1 MSVSADSIRINPG
14 PRSAKRHLPA
24 LAGCAFLVAA
34 LFTTGVWAQ
43 NQPPKQVEDVRIV
56 GNRRIQESTIL
67 YYVQTKKQ
75 DIYNEDQILRDYRSI
90 LNTSWFEDAKVKI
103 QQGEIGVIVIFEVKE
118 RPLIRNI
125 EYRGMK
131 SFKESDVLEKF
142 RDMKVGLTK
151 DSPFDEAK
159 IPKARKALKLLLDL
173 NGRPLGRVEVE
184 TEAITAAAVN
194 LIFKIEEG
202 PKVRIGDLKFEG
214 NTVLSEDELR
224 KSLQLTKERG
234 PITLFK
240 GQDKYIQEKL
250 EYDIQVNLL
259 AKYREKGYIFAKA
272 GDPKVE
278 IVEAPKGMLVGFRKT
293 KQQYYISIPIEEGEQ
308 FRYGSFK
315 IDGLKNF
322 DKDLIEKNM
331 YKVTIGEVV
340 NYTHMKK
347 ANEDLKKLYG
357 RYGFLDME
365 AIPEIKP
372 DPKTKKVDISI
383 SVVEGK
389 QYIVHRINFAGN
401 TKTRDKVLRREFIL
415 EESHLFNGDF
425 LEMSV
430 LRLNQLGFFD
440 KIEEKD
446 YEVIKRPQ
454 DGSVDILVKVKERS
468 QQSIGLTGGVSGISG
483 SFIGINYQ
491 SNNFRGL
498 GQTID
503 VQLLTGTRTANYMFR
518 FTEPYFLDSRMSLGL
533 SIFNQ
538 RYRYDTYTLFYGLV
552 SESQNV
558 PLFTQISTGFD
569 ISASYPFL
577 GRFSRAQV
585 SYGLSTIKI
594 TDVDQSYSPF
604 AYNQLLL
611 FTPGG
616 DINAAKKG
624 IIRSEVTPGIVYNR
638 KNAYYGATQ
647 GSYFIVQVP
656 IAGGPLGGDFNVI
669 RPYIE
674 YQKFFKDRWISK
686 GRNSFA
692 TRVQLQ
698 HIIPFGYLPSSEP
711 GAEPRHMTVPFFERI
726 FSGGEYTLRGF
737 DIRSVGPWAIS
748 RSPQLDPSSGN
759 PIIDPGTGLPTIIE
773 SPILVGGDTSVLLT
787 GEYRIPIAGPLQL
800 TGFVD
805 LGNTWVTRK
814 NALNVL
820 GSGTVVDLQEQ
831 TNYVWRMSTGAEVQF
846 LLPMINQP
854 FRLIFAYN
862 PLIMNASMR
871 VNGVLAP
878 IPEPRHGVKFS
889 VGYTF

>member
-1 MSVSADSIRINPG
+1 M
-14 PRSAKRHLPA
+14 L
-24 LAGCAFLVAA
+24 AA
-34 LFTTGVWAQ
+34 LFTTGGWAQ

-142 RDMKVGLTK
+142 RDLKVGLTK

-202 PKVRIGDLKFEG
+202 PKVRIGDIQFEG
-214 NTVLSEDELR
+214 NTILSDNELR
-224 KSLQLTKERG
+224 SSLQLTKERG

-250 EYDIQVNLL
+250 EYDVQVNLL

-293 KQQYYISIPIEEGEQ
+293 KQQYYIKIPIEEGEQ

-331 YKVTIGEVV
+331 YKVAIGEVV

-518 FTEPYFLDSRMSLGL
+518 FTEPYFLDSRMSVGF
-533 SIFNQ
+533 SVFNQ
-538 RYRYDTYTLFYGLV
+538 RYRYDTYTLFYGLI
-552 SESQNV
+552 SPSQNV
-558 PLFTQISTGFD
+558 PLFTRISTGFD
-569 ISASYPFL
+569 VSASYPFL
-577 GRFSRAQV
+577 GRFSRLQM
-585 SYGLSTIKI
+585 SYSLQTIKI
-594 TDVDQSYSPF
+594 PKDSVAESYSSY

-616 DINAAKKG
+616 DIDSAQKG
-624 IIRSEVTPGIVYNR
+624 IIRSEITPGFLYNR
-638 KNAYYGATQ
+638 KNAYFGATQ
-647 GSYFIVQVP
+647 GSYFVVQVP
-656 IAGGPLGGDFNVI
+656 IAGGPLGGDFSVI

-674 YQKFFKDRWISK
+674 YQKFFKDSWISK

-692 TRVQLQ
+692 LRAQFQ
-698 HIIPFGYLPSSEP
+698 HIIPFGDLPLAP
-711 GAEPRHMTVPFFERI
+711 GETEPRPMTVPFFERI
-726 FSGGEYTLRGF
+726 FTGGEYTLRGF
-737 DIRSVGPWAIS
+737 DIRSVGPWAIT
-748 RSPQLDPSSGN
+748 RSPQVDGGGN
-759 PIIDPGTGLPTIIE
+759 PIIDPATGLPNITE
-773 SPILVGGDTSVLLT
+773 SPILVGGDTSALLT
-787 GEYRIPIAGPLQL
+787 GEYRIPIAGPLQV

-805 LGNTWVTRK
+805 FGNAWVTRK
-814 NALNVL
+814 NTLNVF
-820 GSGTVVDLQEQ
+820 GSQTVVELQNQ
-831 TNYVWRMSTGAEVQF
+831 TNDVWRMSTGAEVQF

-862 PLIMNASMR
+862 PMVMNTTMIF
-871 VNGVLAP
+871 NGVKVPLY
-878 IPEPRHGVKFS
+878 EPRHGVKFS